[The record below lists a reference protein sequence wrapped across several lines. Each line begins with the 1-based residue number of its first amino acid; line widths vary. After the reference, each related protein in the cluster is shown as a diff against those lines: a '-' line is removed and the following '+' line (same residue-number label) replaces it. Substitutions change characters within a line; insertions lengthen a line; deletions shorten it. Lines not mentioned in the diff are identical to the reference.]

1 MCNGSTSQLQR
12 LAVVKPSN
20 KIDTKSFGGMN
31 NDCKNLISCNI
42 LRCLRGSYW
51 SFHPSC
57 KALLMWRDGD
67 LPGGDTVGVLVGV
80 VALFSPVL
88 MGYLAS
94 NADSIAQNITAVIIG
109 VFR

>member
-1 MCNGSTSQLQR
+1 MSEEILS
-12 LAVVKPSN
+12 AVIFCVICAGAIGVFTLSVK
-20 KIDTKSFGGMN
+20 
-31 NDCKNLISCNI
+31 
-42 LRCLRGSYW
+42 
-51 SFHPSC
+51 
-57 KALLMWRDGD
+57 LLLVWRNGD

-94 NADSIAQNITAVIIG
+94 NADSIAQNITAAIIG